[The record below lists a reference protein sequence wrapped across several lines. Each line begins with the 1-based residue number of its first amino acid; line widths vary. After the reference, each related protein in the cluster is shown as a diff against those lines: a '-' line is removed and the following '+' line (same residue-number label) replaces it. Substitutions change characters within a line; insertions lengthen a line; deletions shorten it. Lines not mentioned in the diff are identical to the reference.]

1 MFSIT
6 CIAGANENLKSF
18 KKSAIMYIESEE
30 RKNKFLLTKNKL
42 NLIGATRLT
51 VEKEEI
57 L

>member
-6 CIAGANENLKSF
+6 YIAGANKNLKSF
-18 KKSAIMYIESEE
+18 KKSAIMYIESEK
-30 RKNKFLLTKNKL
+30 RKNKFLVPQKL

-51 VEKEEI
+51 VEKEKI